1 MCAPKLP
8 DFAKTTVLCSHNCES
23 LDATL
28 FLDMLVKGM
37 LAIRTAKLNVELNIL
52 NLTLRQFAE
61 LERSTVGQFLYQIL

>member
-1 MCAPKLP
+1 MCVPKLP
-8 DFAKTTVLCSHNCES
+8 DFAKTNSES

-61 LERSTVGQFLYQIL
+61 LERSTVGQILDQIL